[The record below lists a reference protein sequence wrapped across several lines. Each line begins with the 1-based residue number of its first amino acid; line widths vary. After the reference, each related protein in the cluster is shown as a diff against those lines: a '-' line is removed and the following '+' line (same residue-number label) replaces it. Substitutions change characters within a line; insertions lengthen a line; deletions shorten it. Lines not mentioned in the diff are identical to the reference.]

1 MEFMGFSCAKFVNKA
16 AVGLMMLAWSM
27 PASPQGKS
35 RASTASPHEPAQEQQ
50 AQEPQSQNPPS
61 QSPTAET
68 PVVQTPAPKTNG
80 SEIQPLPSPTDAT
93 AAARQAAP
101 PASGELL
108 HLTFQQ
114 ALDLARKN
122 ATQFQATVVNA
133 GVLHEDAKQ
142 ARNTLLPTVTYNN
155 SALYTQSIPGVETV
169 STAGKAE
176 PVAAPPVIYIAN
188 NAPHEYT
195 SQADIHESIDMSA
208 LSNWRRAS
216 AAAAVARAQMEIA
229 KRGLVVTVAQTY
241 YKVGAAQ
248 HKLETAQL
256 AAGEGDKFFQ
266 LTQKLEGGG
275 EVAHAD
281 VIKAE
286 LQMRDRR
293 RQLQEAQLALLNARL
308 DLAVLIFPN
317 FNDNFEVADDIHAA
331 APLPSIEEIQQQGT
345 KDNPDLR
352 AALEV
357 VRQSRYDVFGARAGY
372 LPSLSFDY
380 FYGIDAPRF
389 AVNAELGNG
398 RQYSNV
404 GSSWLATLNIPIW
417 NWGTTQSKVKQA
429 ELKQA
434 QAKREFSLAQRRLI
448 AEIQSLYAE
457 ASTALSELEDLRR
470 SGELASESLRLVT
483 LRYQNGEST
492 VLEVVDAQTTFTT
505 ANAAYQDGALRYRV
519 ALASLQTLTGVS
531 TNP

>member
-1 MEFMGFSCAKFVNKA
+1 RHNPPTQVQ
-16 AVGLMMLAWSM
+16 
-27 PASPQGKS
+27 QG
-35 RASTASPHEPAQEQQ
+35 QEQQ
-50 AQEPQSQNPPS
+50 GQEQQPQNPPS
-61 QSPTAET
+61 QSTT
-68 PVVQTPAPKTNG
+68 QTPAAQTGG
-80 SEIQPLPSPTDAT
+80 SDIQPLPPPTDAT

-101 PASGELL
+101 PRNGELL
-108 HLTFQQ
+108 QLTFLQ
-114 ALDLARKN
+114 ALELARKN
-122 ATQFQATVVNA
+122 ATQFQAAVTNA

-155 SALYTQSIPGVETV
+155 SALYTQSIQGAVAPRTTGP
-169 STAGKAE
+169 E
-176 PVAAPPVIYIAN
+176 PVVAPPVIYIAN
-188 NAPHEYT
+188 NAPHEYI
-195 SQADIHESIDMSA
+195 SQADIHEAIDMSA
-208 LSNWRRAS
+208 LGNWRRAS
-216 AAAAVARAQMEIA
+216 AAAAVARAQVEIA
-229 KRGLVVTVAQTY
+229 KRGLMVTVAQNY

-248 HKLETAQL
+248 HKLETAKM
-256 AAGEGDKFFQ
+256 ASGEGDKFFQ

-293 RQLQEAQLALLNARL
+293 RLLQEAELALLNARL

-317 FNDNFEVADDIHAA
+317 FNDNFEVADDIHAS
-331 APLPSIEEIQQQGT
+331 APLPSIEEIQQRGT

-352 AALEV
+352 AALEA
-357 VRQSRYDVFGARAGY
+357 VRQSRYDVFGARMGY

-380 FYGIDAPRF
+380 FYGIDATRF

-398 RQYSNV
+398 KQYSNV
-404 GSSWLATLNIPIW
+404 GYSWLATLNIPIW

-434 QAKREFSLAQRRLI
+434 QVKREFSLAQRKLI

-457 ASTALSELEDLRR
+457 ASTALSELEDLKR

-483 LRYQNGEST
+483 LRYQNGEAT

-505 ANAAYQDGALRYRV
+505 ANSAYQDGALRYRV
-519 ALASLQTLTGVS
+519 ALASLQTLTGIS